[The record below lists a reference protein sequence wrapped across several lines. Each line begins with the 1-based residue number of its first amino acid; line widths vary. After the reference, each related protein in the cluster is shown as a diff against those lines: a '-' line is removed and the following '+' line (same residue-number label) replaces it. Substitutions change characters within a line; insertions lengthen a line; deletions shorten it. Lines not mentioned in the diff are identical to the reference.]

1 MLQAHIL
8 DMILAKVTEERKS
21 CKAVSRTAALWLQY
35 LDMLDIVRGFLK
47 AERTG
52 NWEMHM
58 QAVSQMLPYFAA
70 SGHNHYTKSARL
82 YLQSMKNLNVEHP
95 DVYKAFASGY
105 HVVRRSD
112 RYWAGLS
119 TDLIIEQVLMRSL
132 KTTGGLT
139 RGSGMTEQQRVT
151 WLLSTPACAQTS
163 CAMQDLV
170 GIQCEHSDQN
180 KDMSE
185 TRQKRDVEDTV
196 AILKTIAGEGRNP
209 FVQDSVLKNI
219 MTGVNAEEYVDVDEA
234 TAKGEKILVSMAGQ
248 PVSTYSF
255 KRKDQSITLAA
266 GSSAKIDGVKV
277 CVDPQLLFQRLVV
290 AYNC

>member
-1 MLQAHIL
+1 MHRQHCRITPIIVSFAELISNSISFSFLQFSLFLTLGEKSALEPGTEECDLVSRSEELYTELVGKKTAEDVAGSDIL
-8 DMILAKVTEERKS
+8 DMILTKVTEEQKS
-21 CKAVSRTAALWLQY
+21 RKAVSRTAALWLQY
-35 LDMLDIVRGFLK
+35 LDMLDMLRGFLK

-58 QAVSQMLPYFAA
+58 QAVSQMLPYFAT
-70 SGHNHYTKSARL
+70 SGHNHYTQSASL

-95 DVYKAFASGY
+95 AVYKAFASGY

-170 GIQCEHSDQN
+170 GIQCEHSDQS

-196 AILKTIAGEGRNP
+196 VILNP
-209 FVQDSVLKNI
+209 LKANVLYI
-219 MTGVNAEEYVDVDEA
+219 
-234 TAKGEKILVSMAGQ
+234 GQ
-248 PVSTYSF
+248 
-255 KRKDQSITLAA
+255 
-266 GSSAKIDGVKV
+266 
-277 CVDPQLLFQRLVV
+277 
-290 AYNC
+290 